1 MEKGGKSSRQTSS
14 GRAPWWQGLRLR
26 DRAGDLARDL
36 PGDLARALRQHPL
49 RHLPTL
55 AVCLAAGATL
65 AAHALVRGAV
75 QTVDLSSLGASDA
88 EGPLVT
94 ALAWDGPDLL
104 QIGTAGQGIASHFP
118 STGLVAVDPLR
129 TGATVLSFPP
139 LPPDADFAHR
149 PAVLLAPPV
158 APGAGDDLAG
168 DAPNVFASE
177 ARVAALSFQRSADQ
191 PETQLV
197 LPGGLVAIGDAGR
210 RIFRIGENGQLQGLD
225 EQLSDPDTLFAPG
238 ATLPLMQGPAQIV
251 AAPDGATVLAGSV
264 IGGIALFRAALGFD
278 EGNAV
283 ETTLFE
289 GVSGI
294 PDLAESLGNL
304 SVAGLALAG
313 SGAGTVI
320 AVAGDD
326 GRVVI
331 LRPRDGTGEG
341 GTLPELEAFRIG
353 LPPLGFRLS
362 RLSLPG
368 PALRQPAALS
378 ADASVAVL
386 WNDDLLAFE
395 RYATASGDF
404 LGLTRVVPE
413 RTELD
418 SDLSPAGGVAVAD
431 TLSLAP
437 IAAMDATDGEGL
449 IDLGAGTADPFAAF
463 GAAVS
468 GKGEAILWGGTDGFV
483 QVAAVPPSVVYGTSI
498 ATDGKFPAFARDAV
512 FRPGGGPL
520 VILAQNGEIV
530 EATLATDGAS
540 FLSRRLFLS
549 DLPDATEPLRLSL
562 PADRTEE
569 VVLMAPGDSD
579 RPQAVE
585 RFDPRTG
592 DSGLFPARL
601 PVGAEYRVAGQA
613 AVAVAVSGGGLGVFD
628 LISGSEIG
636 RFLPAAA
643 DRLVAAPSAD
653 GRSGFGFGLSDTGE
667 ISVILGDDPGQEALP
682 SAGFRSD
689 PFLIRPLPKVAEG
702 GLQLSEDGSV
712 LLLRS
717 VDGRLFAGATT
728 TDPSPTFLRDSDES
742 LEACCLFLQEL
753 LPGVPVVA
761 AVLSSDGTTVH
772 AVGADHLLR
781 QIGIGDGTERPVLHL
796 AGPLTAMALSPGGAR
811 LAVASYPGGV
821 QIVDLARASWI
832 GATGRLAHL
841 PHAAPV
847 PAVAQPPWPVLPPER
862 PGGDTVLLAALP
874 PSDAAQAAAAG
885 YRAQGLSPDVLQA
898 GTADLVVIWL
908 GADTPLLTAYERLA
922 ALRRI
927 EPDATLHR
935 MASLCEAFLPDA
947 GPVQSCLLGGLAE
960 PEVPILEVDPAPAEP
975 PSDPVSQP
983 GELP

>member
-1 MEKGGKSSRQTSS
+1 MEKGQASSD
-14 GRAPWWQGLRLR
+14 RAPWWQGLRLR
-26 DRAGDLARDL
+26 DRAGDLARE
-36 PGDLARALRQHPL
+36 LAAALRQQPL

-55 AVCLAAGATL
+55 AVCLAAGAAL

-75 QTVDLSSLGASDA
+75 QTVDLSSLGAADA

-177 ARVAALSFQRSADQ
+177 ARVAVLSFQRSVDQ

-197 LPGGLVAIGDAGR
+197 LPGGLVAIGDGGR
-210 RIFRIGENGQLQGLD
+210 RIFRIGETGQLQGLD
-225 EQLSDPDTLFAPG
+225 AQLSDLETLFAPG
-238 ATLPLMQGPAQIV
+238 VTLPLMQGPAQIV

-264 IGGIALFRAALGFD
+264 IGEIALFRAALGFE

-283 ETTLFE
+283 ETTLFQ
-289 GVSGI
+289 GVTAV
-294 PDLAESLGNL
+294 PDLAESLGSL
-304 SVAGLALAG
+304 SVSGLALAG

-320 AVAGDD
+320 AVAGED

-341 GTLPELEAFRIG
+341 GALPALEAFRIG
-353 LPPLGFRLS
+353 LPPIGFRLS
-362 RLSLPG
+362 RLNLPG

-378 ADASVAVL
+378 ADASVAVM

-404 LGLTRVVPE
+404 LGLTRVVPPPAD
-413 RTELD
+413 TD
-418 SDLSPAGGVAVAD
+418 SDLAIEVAGRVQVDDVIA
-431 TLSLAP
+431 LAP

-449 IDLGAGTADPFAAF
+449 IDLGTGAADSFAAF
-463 GAAVS
+463 GVAVS
-468 GKGEAILWGGTDGFV
+468 GQGEAVLWGGSDAFL
-483 QVAAVPPSVVYGTSI
+483 QVAPVSLTDILGTSI
-498 ATDGKFPAFARDAV
+498 ASDGKRPAFARDAV

-520 VILAQNGEIV
+520 VILAQNGEVID
-530 EATLATDGAS
+530 ATLTPGGVS
-540 FLSRRLFLS
+540 FVSRSLFLS
-549 DLPDATEPLRLSL
+549 DLPAAPEPLRLSL

-569 VVLMAPGDSD
+569 IVLMAPGDSD
-579 RPQAVE
+579 LTQAVE

-592 DSGLFPARL
+592 DPGLFPARL
-601 PVGAEYRVAGQA
+601 PAGAEYRVAGQA
-613 AVAVAVSGGGLGVFD
+613 PVAVAVSSGGLGVFD
-628 LISGSEIG
+628 LVSGTEIG

-643 DRLVAAPSAD
+643 DILVAAPSAD
-653 GRSGFGFGLSDTGE
+653 GRSGFGFGLSESGE

-682 SAGFRSD
+682 SADFRSES
-689 PFLIRPLPKVAEG
+689 FLIRPAPKVAEG
-702 GLQLSEDGSV
+702 GLQLSEDGAM

-717 VDGRLFAGATT
+717 VDGRLFAGATI
-728 TDPSPTFLRDSDES
+728 TDNSPTFLRDNDES
-742 LEACCLFLQEL
+742 LSACCLFLQEL

-761 AVLSSDGTTVH
+761 AVLSPDGATVH

-781 QIGIGDGTERPVLHL
+781 QIGIEDGTVRPVLHL
-796 AGPLTAMALSPGGAR
+796 AGPLTAMALSPDGER

-821 QIVDLARASWI
+821 QVVDLARAAWI
-832 GATGRLAHL
+832 DATGRLAHL

-847 PAVAQPPWPVLPPER
+847 PATAQPPWLVQPPDR

-874 PSDAAQAAAAG
+874 PGDAEAAAAG

-898 GTADLVVIWL
+898 DAADLVVIWL
-908 GADTPLLTAYERLA
+908 GADTHLLTAYERLA

-927 EPDATLHR
+927 ESDAALHR
-935 MASLCEAFLPDA
+935 MASLCEAFQPDA

-960 PEVPILEVDPAPAEP
+960 PEAPILLVDPAPSEP
-975 PSDPVSQP
+975 LSDPISQP

>member
-1 MEKGGKSSRQTSS
+1 MEKGQTSS
-14 GRAPWWQGLRLR
+14 GRAPWWQRLRLR
-26 DRAGDLARDL
+26 DRAVDLARDL
-36 PGDLARALRQHPL
+36 AGALRQHPL

-55 AVCLAAGATL
+55 AVCLAAGAAL
-65 AAHALVRGAV
+65 SAHALVRGAV
-75 QTVDLSSLGASDA
+75 QSVDLSSLGATDA
-88 EGPLVT
+88 PGPLVT

-118 STGLVAVDPLR
+118 STGQVSVDPLR

-158 APGAGDDLAG
+158 APGAGDDLTG
-168 DAPNVFASE
+168 NAPDVFASE
-177 ARVAALSFQRSADQ
+177 ARVAVLSFRRSVSTDE

-210 RIFRIGENGQLQGLD
+210 RIFRIGEAGQLQGLD

-238 ATLPLMQGPAQIV
+238 VTVPLMQGPAQIV

-264 IGGIALFRAALGFD
+264 IGGIALFRAALGFE

-320 AVAGDD
+320 AVAGED
-326 GRVVI
+326 GRVLI

-341 GTLPELEAFRIG
+341 GALPALEAFRIG

-362 RLSLPG
+362 RLTLPG

-413 RTELD
+413 RTNLD
-418 SDLSPAGGVAVAD
+418 SDQMPAGGIEVAD

-437 IAAMDATDGEGL
+437 IAALDGTDGEGL
-449 IDLGAGTADPFAAF
+449 IDLGTGTAPFTAV
-463 GAAVS
+463 GVAVS
-468 GKGEAILWGGTDGFV
+468 GQGEAVLWGGSDDFF
-483 QVAAVPPSVVYGTSI
+483 QVAPVLGRNLHTASVAS
-498 ATDGKFPAFARDAV
+498 DGKRPAFARDAV

-530 EATLATDGAS
+530 DATLTAEGVSFAS
-540 FLSRRLFLS
+540 RSLFLS

-569 VVLMAPGDSD
+569 IVLMAPGEGDLT
-579 RPQAVE
+579 QAVE

-592 DSGLFPARL
+592 DPGLFPARL
-601 PVGAEYRVAGQA
+601 PAGDEYRVAGQA

-628 LISGSEIG
+628 MVSGTEIG

-653 GRSGFGFGLSDTGE
+653 GRSGFGFGLSATGE
-667 ISVILGDDPGQEALP
+667 ISVILGDGSGQAKLP
-682 SAGFRSD
+682 SADVRSD
-689 PFLIRPLPKVAEG
+689 PFLIRPLPKAAEG
-702 GLQLSEDGSV
+702 GLQLSGDGAV

-717 VDGRLFAGATT
+717 VDGRLFAGSTI
-728 TDPSPTFLRDSDES
+728 TDPSPTFLRETDES
-742 LEACCLFLQEL
+742 LLACCLFLQEL

-761 AVLSSDGTTVH
+761 AVLSPDGATVH

-781 QIGIGDGTERPVLHL
+781 QIGIEDGTVRSVLHL
-796 AGPLTAMALSPGGAR
+796 AGPLTAMALSPDGAR

-821 QIVDLARASWI
+821 QVVDLARAAWI

-847 PAVAQPPWPVLPPER
+847 PAVAQPPWLVLSPDR

-874 PSDAAQAAAAG
+874 PGDAAAAAAG

-898 GTADLVVIWL
+898 EAADLVVIWL

-922 ALRRI
+922 DLRRI

-935 MASLCEAFLPDA
+935 MASLCEAFQPDA